1 MTCGSRSD
9 ACVSKYTE
17 TTADGYLKK
26 EFLRSCGTFSE
37 NCNRIESLTSQHLEI
52 RGNSTCCTTNDCL
65 PPTPT
70 VPVTGTTLN
79 GVMCR
84 TCVTGDSTYCYTRDT
99 IECKGIQNKCVHLGI
114 KTTGKVYSTVA
125 FRGCGSPHLCATGT
139 FVSTSEDV
147 TTEITMQCS
156 DSAIRPEHGLFLTA
170 ITFLLLKLL
179 H

>member
-114 KTTGKVYSTVA
+114 KTTASLA
-125 FRGCGSPHLCATGT
+125 R
-139 FVSTSEDV
+139 
-147 TTEITMQCS
+147 
-156 DSAIRPEHGLFLTA
+156 RPETIMAFPLIRLTRG
-170 ITFLLLKLL
+170 TLLMRTEDPLCERAFPCEDKRYSPTGSKKAG
-179 H
+179 